1 MSRTQAAP
9 SVIAGHD
16 IGTRDRILL
25 VAARLFRYN
34 GFATT
39 SLREI
44 AKEAGITA
52 GSIYNH
58 FASKEEILD
67 EVLRIGVGDVAI
79 AVRNRVAA
87 LPPTATWRE
96 RIATAIREHLLNA
109 LHQGDFTS
117 ANVRLWAHMPPEVKE
132 RQRAVRR
139 NYVEYWRDL
148 FRQAQAAGELNPALN
163 IKVVELFVV
172 GAINWTGEWYDP
184 RRGTFDAVC
193 DEILTIIFDGIAAH
207 ERPSATPDARQQDE
221 GGDKWKD
228 TITRSP

>member
-1 MSRTQAAP
+1 MSRNQMAGSAPAA
-9 SVIAGHD
+9 SDVS
-16 IGTRDRILL
+16 TRDRILL
-25 VAARLFRYN
+25 VSARLFRYN

-87 LPPTATWRE
+87 LPATATWRE
-96 RIATAIREHLLNA
+96 RIAAALREHLLNA

-117 ANVRLWAHMPPEVKE
+117 ANIRLWAQLPPEAKE
-132 RQRAVRR
+132 RQRALRR
-139 NYVEYWRDL
+139 EYAEYWRDL

-163 IKVVELFVV
+163 VKIVELFVV

-184 RRGTFDAVC
+184 RRGTFDAFCEQV
-193 DEILTIIFDGIAAH
+193 LTIIFDGIASQK
-207 ERPSATPDARQQDE
+207 RQSASPDTQDK
-221 GGDKWKD
+221 GGDRWKS
-228 TITRSP
+228 TITGSP

>member
-1 MSRTQAAP
+1 MSKTQIAGR
-9 SVIAGHD
+9 VTAGHD
-16 IGTRDRILL
+16 ISTRDRILL

-58 FASKEEILD
+58 FTSKDEILD
-67 EVLRIGVGDVAI
+67 EVLRIGVGDVAV

-87 LPPTATWRE
+87 LPATATWRE
-96 RIATAIREHLLNA
+96 RIAVAIREHLLNA

-117 ANVRLWAHMPPEVKE
+117 ANVRLWAQLPPEVKE
-132 RQRAVRR
+132 RQRVVRR

-148 FRQAQAAGELNPALN
+148 FRQAQAAGELNPVLN

-172 GAINWTGEWYDP
+172 GAINWTSEWYDP
-184 RRGTFDAVC
+184 RRGTFDAFC
-193 DEILTIIFDGIAAH
+193 EEILTIVFDGIGAH
-207 ERPSATPDARQQDE
+207 AGRSIMPDKQQDE
-221 GGDKWKD
+221 GGDKWKE

>member
-1 MSRTQAAP
+1 MRTNQIESGAT
-9 SVIAGHD
+9 AGSD
-16 IGTRDRILL
+16 ISTRDRILL

-44 AKEAGITA
+44 GKEAGITA

-58 FASKEEILD
+58 FASKDEILD
-67 EVLRIGVGDVAI
+67 EVLRIGVGNVAL
-79 AVRNRVAA
+79 AVRDRVAA
-87 LPPTATWRE
+87 LPATATWRE
-96 RIATAIREHLLNA
+96 RIEAAIREHLLNA

-117 ANVRLWAHMPPEVKE
+117 ANIRLWAQLPPDVKE
-132 RQRAVRR
+132 RQRVVRR
-139 NYVEYWRDL
+139 EYVEYWRDM

-184 RRGTFDAVC
+184 RRGTFDAFC
-193 DEILTIIFDGIAAH
+193 EEILTIIFDGIGSNDG
-207 ERPSATPDARQQDE
+207 RSGMPDKKQDE
-221 GGDKWKD
+221 GGDKWKEAP
-228 TITRSP
+228 TRSP

>member
-1 MSRTQAAP
+1 MGRTPTASRVT
-9 SVIAGHD
+9 AGHD

-58 FASKEEILD
+58 FGSKDEILD
-67 EVLRIGVGDVAI
+67 EVLRIGVGDVAV

-87 LPPTATWRE
+87 LPATATWRE
-96 RIATAIREHLLNA
+96 RIAAAIREHLLNA

-117 ANVRLWAHMPPEVKE
+117 ANIRLWPQLPPEAKQ

-139 NYVEYWRDL
+139 SYVEYWRDL
-148 FRQAQAAGELNPALN
+148 FRQAQEAGELNPALD

-172 GAINWTGEWYDP
+172 GAINWTSEWYDP
-184 RRGTFDAVC
+184 RRGTFDAFC
-193 DEILTIIFDGIAAH
+193 EEILTIIFDGIAAH
-207 ERPSATPDARQQDE
+207 ETRLSVPDSRPNSAT
-221 GGDKWKD
+221 
-228 TITRSP
+228 